1 MFRFRSLA
9 LLAGLSPYLLLTP
22 AAQAGGGVSVWP
34 GAAPCNTTLQACI
47 DATPDGDVVSINTD
61 ASIAESLNLYNRSLS
76 VVAASGRRPSLASG
90 NWITVSSAPILGD
103 QHVTLRGLRLTNGYV
118 GATYLGTGTAT
129 YDFSGLVLEQTNTA
143 PTYLRVEGRTGN
155 TVQARVYDNRVT
167 GLPRNL
173 NAGLIELVNGGG
185 TLNASAYYNDLRSTS
200 TIAVNG
206 AGIFVDTTGGGT
218 GTVKLHGN
226 TVRGGFYRAGLFV
239 SEGLFSSTA
248 SDFQARVYS
257 NVVICADN
265 TSGDGTSGTGISFT
279 AGNGHI
285 GGQAVNNTLT
295 RCSNGINANQWSGG
309 GAGAVI
315 DGIVK
320 NNLIVG
326 TRGLAF
332 TTGLTAGLSNDYN
345 LLNVSNNFTA
355 PGPNTITANASLV
368 ALDAPRLRT
377 DSPAI
382 NAADTTTLGLGII
395 INGLSTNDADGLRR
409 IKGGSPSQ
417 ADIGAYEYGDRELLH
432 VATAAN
438 TSGSYITR
446 IDDAL
451 LDGQSEANPIATP
464 NWNGSGAGVPN
475 DNAFGIYYFGGK
487 WRLFNEDQ
495 TTPVPVGAAYNTF
508 MPAAGSGSFRH
519 VSSAANSAGFTTRLD
534 DGSVNNLPDRI
545 ILATQNWS
553 AGSGVYNAH
562 PIGLQYIPVAPG
574 RWQIVN
580 IDQAASGGMALDAGF
595 NIYAQEASPNAFRV
609 IATTAGSSVVLDH
622 PLLNDVPCARLHVTR
637 LHNGSSVPRNFDVYY
652 GSGDGRWRIF
662 SYSSLSVGM
671 QFNVVVDPAQVHA
684 CTDRIFANG
693 FQ

>member
-9 LLAGLSPYLLLTP
+9 LLAASLLP
-22 AAQAGGGVSVWP
+22 FAAGAVSVWP

-47 DATPDGDVVSINTD
+47 DATPDGDTVRIDSNAT
-61 ASIAESLNLYNRSLS
+61 IAESLNLYNRSLS
-76 VVAASGRRPSLASG
+76 VVAGNGWGPGLASG
-90 NWITVSSAPILGD
+90 SWISVSSAPILGN
-103 QHVTLRGLRLTNGYV
+103 QSVTLRGLRLTNAYV
-118 GATYLGTGTAT
+118 SATYLGTGTAT
-129 YDFSGLVLEQTNTA
+129 YDFSDLVLQQTSTA

-155 TVQARVYDNRVT
+155 TVQARLYNNRVA

-185 TLNASAYYNDLRSTS
+185 TLNASVYYNDVRSTS
-200 TIAVNG
+200 ASAVEG
-206 AGIFVDTTGGGT
+206 AGVFVDTIGGGS

-226 TVRGGFYRAGLFV
+226 TLRGGFYRAGLFV

-248 SDFQARVYS
+248 SDFSARVYS

-265 TSGDGTSGTGISFT
+265 TSGGGTSGTGISFT

-285 GGQAVNNTLT
+285 SAQAVNNTVT
-295 RCSNGINANQWSGG
+295 RCSFGINANQWSGG

-320 NNLIVG
+320 NNLVVG
-326 TRGLAF
+326 DRGLAF
-332 TTGLTAGLSNDYN
+332 TTGLTSGLSNDYN
-345 LLNVSNNFTA
+345 LLNVNSNFTA
-355 PGPNTITANASLV
+355 PGPNTITANANLV
-368 ALDAPRLRT
+368 ALTAPRLRA

-417 ADIGAYEYGDRELLH
+417 ADIGAYEYGDRDLLH
-432 VATAAN
+432 AATAAN
-438 TSGSYITR
+438 GAGSYITR
-446 IDDAL
+446 IDNPL
-451 LDGQSEANPIATP
+451 LDSQSEANPVATP
-464 NWNGSGAGVPN
+464 NWNGGGAGVPN

-495 TTPVPVGAAYNTF
+495 VTAVPLGAAYNVF
-508 MPAAGSGSFRH
+508 VPAAGGGSFRH
-519 VSSAANSAGFTTRLD
+519 VSSAANSAGFSTQLD
-534 DGSVNNLPDRI
+534 DSSINNLPDRI

-562 PIGLQYIPVAPG
+562 PIGLQYVPGASG

-580 IDQAASGGMALDAGF
+580 IDQAAGGGMPLDAGF
-595 NIYAQEASPNAFRV
+595 NLYAQEASPNAFRV
-609 IATTAGSSVVLDH
+609 TAASGGSSIELDH
-622 PLLNDVPCARLHVTR
+622 PLLNDLPCARLHVTR

-652 GSGDGRWRIF
+652 GSGNGRWRIF
-662 SYSSLSVGM
+662 SYTALSIGT
-671 QFNVVVDPAQVHA
+671 QFNVVVDPAQVFA